1 MSEIKKYYKTGC
13 GSSFCDLVEHKDGN
27 YVLYEDHL
35 KAIAEAKK
43 EGVRKFLEKVKLT
56 CFSRYSRM
64 IKPSCKT
71 CDYNFIC
78 NQTPKNWNDEDIK
91 KVEGI

>member
-1 MSEIKKYYKTGC
+1 MTKTIKKDLMKNSKGELAEKLIFAYHSLEKAEKT
-13 GSSFCDLVEHKDGN
+13 LT
-27 YVLYEDHL
+27 
-35 KAIAEAKK
+35 EAKK

-78 NQTPKNWNDEDIK
+78 NQTPKNWNDEVIK